1 MTIPV
6 KMDSEVVRVFKIER
20 CPILLSQIY
29 ICRKLD
35 IDSLSFLQDRLEVE
49 QLSGSGK
56 KIRVAFRS

>member
-1 MTIPV
+1 MSIPV

-20 CPILLSQIY
+20 HPILLSQIY
-29 ICRKLD
+29 ICRKPY
-35 IDSLSFLQDRLEVE
+35 INCFTFLQDRLEVE